1 MDNWTSF
8 LLAAFCTAALS
19 YLLGSCNM
27 AIIVS
32 RLFRVP
38 DIREFGSG
46 SAGMTN
52 MLRTYGKKLAAITFA
67 GDFLKGSLAVFLAR
81 VIFARMGF
89 AMDLGYLA
97 GIFVVLGHIFP
108 IFFGFH
114 GGKGVATAFG
124 AMLFLNWMVFGTLL
138 VGLVPIVFIVRIVS
152 AVSLTGSAIY
162 PVLTFLV
169 LMLQEADLLTA
180 VLPDTASALVITLL
194 TFYAHRENIARFRHG
209 KENFFPV
216 PPKNNKKEQKT

>member
-1 MDNWTSF
+1 MGEWGSF
-8 LLAAFCTAALS
+8 LLSVACTAALS

-52 MLRTYGKKLAAITFA
+52 MLRTYGKKLAAITFV
-67 GDFLKGSLAVFLAR
+67 GDFLKGSVAVFLAR
-81 VIFARMGF
+81 VIFSDPVFGV
-89 AMDLGYLA
+89 DLGYIA

-108 IFFGFH
+108 IYFGFH

-124 AMLFLNWMVFGTLL
+124 AMLCLNWMVFVTLL
-138 VGLVPIVFIVRIVS
+138 VGLVPIIFIIRIVS
-152 AVSLTGSAIY
+152 AISLTGSAIY

-169 LMLQEADLLTA
+169 LMLQEADLLT
-180 VLPDTASALVITLL
+180 VVIPDTVSALIIMGLI
-194 TFYAHRENIARFRHG
+194 FDAHRENIVRFRRG

-216 PPKNNKKEQKT
+216 PPKTNKKEEKP

>member
-114 GGKGVATAFG
+114 GGKGVAT
-124 AMLFLNWMVFGTLL
+124 
-138 VGLVPIVFIVRIVS
+138 
-152 AVSLTGSAIY
+152 
-162 PVLTFLV
+162 
-169 LMLQEADLLTA
+169 
-180 VLPDTASALVITLL
+180 
-194 TFYAHRENIARFRHG
+194 
-209 KENFFPV
+209 
-216 PPKNNKKEQKT
+216 

>member
-1 MDNWTSF
+1 MDDWTSF

-32 RLFRVP
+32 KLSRVP

-52 MLRTYGKKLAAITFA
+52 MLRTYGKKLAAITFV

-81 VIFARMGF
+81 VIFAEAGF
-89 AMDLGYLA
+89 AVDLGYVA

-169 LMLQEADLLTA
+169 LMLQKADLLTA
-180 VLPDTASALVITLL
+180 VLPDTLSALIITLL
-194 TFYAHRENIARFRHG
+194 TFYAHRENIARFRVG
-209 KENFFPV
+209 KENYFPV
-216 PPKNNKKEQKT
+216 PPKNTKKEQET